1 MVVHVACIRARWRR
15 DHAKSHAIMPLCM
28 ALTNDLSSSRETHNI
43 LIQHTLWLNLMPF
56 AEDPTFWLIRIFGEA
71 EGREPPV
78 GGIDLGR
85 RVCRF
90 TVKHV
95 THAGARRLG

>member
-1 MVVHVACIRARWRR
+1 MVSALDKVGFRAHWCKGCR
-15 DHAKSHAIMPLCM
+15 
-28 ALTNDLSSSRETHNI
+28 
-43 LIQHTLWLNLMPF
+43 
-56 AEDPTFWLIRIFGEA
+56 LIRIFGEA